1 MSLSCLA
8 DDSSNPAPFAG
19 VPRGRLAPVS
29 VVPSVP
35 AARAIER
42 TPMPA
47 QYFRSLTGKH
57 RSATANRQLGFSLAF
72 VAGAANAG
80 GYLAVKQYTSHMSGI
95 VSAIADQTALGDIQ
109 LALAGISS
117 LGSFLIG
124 ASCSAILVNWGRRR
138 GLQSQ
143 FVLPLLVEAVLLL
156 LFGLLGS
163 HLALWETFFVPVT
176 VTLLCFIMGLQNA
189 TITKLS
195 GAEIRTTHVT
205 GIVTD
210 LGIELGKLFYWNRSA
225 VDVDAHAVIANR
237 SKLRIHATMLA
248 SFFVGGLAG
257 AIGFK
262 HVGYVATVPLACLL
276 VMLAAMP
283 LIDDLLAWLE
293 RRR

>member
-1 MSLSCLA
+1 
-8 DDSSNPAPFAG
+8 
-19 VPRGRLAPVS
+19 
-29 VVPSVP
+29 
-35 AARAIER
+35 
-42 TPMPA
+42 MPA
-47 QYFRSLTGKH
+47 QYFRNLTGKH

-72 VAGAANAG
+72 VAGATNAG
-80 GYLAVKQYTSHMSGI
+80 GFLAVKQYTSHMTGI
-95 VSAIADQTALGDIQ
+95 VSAIADQTALGDVRF
-109 LALAGISS
+109 ALAGISS

-124 ASCSAILVNWGRRR
+124 AGCSAVLVNWGRRR

-143 FVLPLLVEAVLLL
+143 FVLPLLVEAALLL

-195 GAEIRTTHVT
+195 GAEIRTTHMT

-225 VDVDAHAVIANR
+225 SGVDAHAVIANR
-237 SKLRIHATMLA
+237 AKLRIHATMLGA
-248 SFFVGGLAG
+248 FFIGGLAG

-262 HVGYVATVPLACLL
+262 RAGYVSTVPLAAML
-276 VMLAAMP
+276 VMLAIVP
-283 LIDDLLAWLE
+283 VIDDLLALLRS
-293 RRR
+293 RR

>member
-1 MSLSCLA
+1 
-8 DDSSNPAPFAG
+8 
-19 VPRGRLAPVS
+19 
-29 VVPSVP
+29 
-35 AARAIER
+35 
-42 TPMPA
+42 MPA
-47 QYFRSLTGKH
+47 QYFRNLTGKH

-80 GYLAVKQYTSHMSGI
+80 GFLAVKQYTSHMSGI
-95 VSAIADQTALGDIQ
+95 VSAIADQTALGDVR

-124 ASCSAILVNWGRRR
+124 AACSAVLVNWGRR
-138 GLQSQ
+138 GLHSQ
-143 FVLPLLVEAVLLL
+143 FMLPLLVEAALLL

-195 GAEIRTTHVT
+195 GAEIRTTHMT

-225 VDVDAHAVIANR
+225 IDVDAHAVIANR
-237 SKLRIHATMLA
+237 SKLRIHATMLS

-262 HVGYVATVPLACLL
+262 RVGYVSTVPLAAVL
-276 VMLAAMP
+276 VTLAIVP
-283 LIDDLLAWLE
+283 VIDDLLALL
-293 RRR
+293 RSKR

>member
-1 MSLSCLA
+1 MRPTDIDVRRSLLA
-8 DDSSNPAPFAG
+8 AVRDP
-19 VPRGRLAPVS
+19 
-29 VVPSVP
+29 
-35 AARAIER
+35 AIER
-42 TPMPA
+42 NPMPA
-47 QYFRSLTGKH
+47 QYFRNLTGKH
-57 RSATANRQLGFSLAF
+57 RSASANRQLGFTLAF

-80 GYLAVKQYTSHMSGI
+80 GFLAVRQYTSHMR
-95 VSAIADQTALGDIQ
+95 AIAEQTALGDLP

-117 LGSFLIG
+117 LASFLVG

-156 LFGLLGS
+156 LFGLLGT
-163 HLALWETFFVPVT
+163 HLALWEAFFVPVT

-210 LGIELGKLFYWNRSA
+210 LGIELGKLFYWNRTA
-225 VDVDAHAVIANR
+225 IDVDAHAVIANR

-248 SFFVGGLAG
+248 SFFVGGLVG

-262 HVGYVATVPLACLL
+262 HVGYVSTVPLAALL

-283 LIDDLLAWLE
+283 VIDDLLAWLE
-293 RRR
+293 RRH